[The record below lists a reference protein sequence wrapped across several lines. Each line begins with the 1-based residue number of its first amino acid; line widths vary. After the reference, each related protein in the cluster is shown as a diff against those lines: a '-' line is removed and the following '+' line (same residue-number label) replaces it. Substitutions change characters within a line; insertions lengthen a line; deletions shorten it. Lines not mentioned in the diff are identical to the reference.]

1 VLTPIPRRS
10 TIVKSAVETLSPTRV
25 RLTVEV
31 PFEELKSSLDNAY
44 REIARQVT
52 IPGFRKGKIPPQ
64 IIDQRVGRG
73 LVLEQAVQDAIP
85 RLYIDAIQENNVT
98 PLGRPEVDLPEIADG
113 ADLTF
118 TAEVDVRPEITLPD
132 YHGLEFTVDDADVS
146 EDDVEEQVNGL
157 RERFGSLTTVER
169 AAGDGDYVTIDLS
182 ASKDGEELE
191 DEQSTGVS
199 YQLGSG
205 ARLEG
210 LDDALTGLQA
220 GESATFATQL
230 VSGEHTGEDVEVTVT
245 VTAVKEQ
252 QLPDLDD
259 DFAQLASEF
268 DTLDELRAD
277 LRDRLERTKRIQQ
290 AQAARDGVLEKLL
303 GLVDIPL
310 PEATVA
316 AEVESRHEAI
326 RQQLSQIGLSEEQY
340 LQSEGQSAEEFGEEL
355 DTRARDS
362 MKAEFVLDE
371 VAEKEE
377 LTVSEDE
384 AKVAIAQRAQ
394 QAGVS
399 PTDYFN
405 QVIQANYFQ
414 TLVQEIR
421 RGKALALVVDNAVVT
436 DESARP
442 VELKRLQPD
451 GTIGPEDTE
460 TPDASAGDGPEA
472 AEAEAETGADTP
484 QAGAEAET
492 GGEEAGAGPA
502 TAGDQENQPTSGT

>member
-1 VLTPIPRRS
+1 M
-10 TIVKSAVETLSPTRV
+10 KSAVETLSPTRV

-52 IPGFRKGKIPPQ
+52 IPGFRKGKIPPR

-85 RLYIDAIQENNVT
+85 QLYIEAVQENNVA
-98 PLGRPEVDLPEIADG
+98 PLGRPEVDVPELADG

-118 TAEVDVRPEITLPD
+118 TAEVDVRPEITLPE
-132 YHGLEFTVDDADVS
+132 YRGLEFRADDADVS
-146 EDDVEEQVNGL
+146 DDDVEEQVQGL

-182 ASKDGEELE
+182 ASKDGEVLE
-191 DEQSTGVS
+191 DEESSGVS
-199 YQLGSG
+199 YQIGSG
-205 ARLEG
+205 AQLEG
-210 LDDALTGLQA
+210 LDDAVTGLEA
-220 GESATFATQL
+220 GDSETFATQL
-230 VSGEHTGEDVEVTVT
+230 VSGDHAGEDVEVTVT
-245 VTAVKEQ
+245 ATAVKEQ

-268 DTLDELRAD
+268 DTLDELRTD
-277 LRDRLERTKRIQQ
+277 LRDRLVRMNRIQQ
-290 AQAARDGVLEKLL
+290 AQASRDGVLEQLL
-303 GLVDIPL
+303 ELVDTPL
-310 PEATVA
+310 PEATVT

-326 RQQLSQIGLSEEQY
+326 RQQLSQVGLSEEQY
-340 LQSEGQSAEEFGEEL
+340 LQSEGQSAEEFNAEL
-355 DTRARDS
+355 DKRARDS
-362 MKAEFVLDE
+362 MKAEFILDE

-394 QAGVS
+394 QAGMS
-399 PTDYFN
+399 PADYFN

-421 RGKALALVVDNAVVT
+421 RGKALALVVDHAVVT
-436 DESARP
+436 DESGRP

-451 GTIGPEDTE
+451 GTIGPEDAE
-460 TPDASAGDGPEA
+460 EA
-472 AEAEAETGADTP
+472 PT
-484 QAGAEAET
+484 
-492 GGEEAGAGPA
+492 GEESGVAAVESDA
-502 TAGDQENQPTSGT
+502 AGDQADTASAEADQAAEDDQETPPTSGT

>member
-1 VLTPIPRRS
+1 
-10 TIVKSAVETLSPTRV
+10 VKSAVETLSPTRV

-44 REIARQVT
+44 REIAQQVT
-52 IPGFRKGKIPPQ
+52 IPGFRKGRIPPQ

-85 RLYIDAIQENNVT
+85 RLYVDALQENQVE
-98 PLGRPEVDLPEIADG
+98 PLGRPEVDVPEITDG

-118 TAEVDVRPEITLPD
+118 TAEVDVKPEITLPE
-132 YHGLEFTVDDADVS
+132 YRGLEFTVDDADVTD
-146 EDDVEEQVNGL
+146 EDIEEQVNSL

-169 AAGDGDYVTIDLS
+169 AADEGDYVTIDLS
-182 ASKDGEELE
+182 ASKDGQKLE
-191 DEQSTGVS
+191 DEESSGVS
-199 YQLGSG
+199 YQIGSG

-210 LDDALTGLQA
+210 LDDAVKGLEA
-220 GESATFATQL
+220 GGSATFSTQL
-230 VSGEHTGEDVEVTVT
+230 VSGDHAGEDVDVTVT

-277 LRDRLERTKRIQQ
+277 LRDRLERSKRIQQ

-310 PEATVA
+310 PDAVIAT
-316 AEVESRHEAI
+316 EVESRREAI
-326 RQQLSQIGLSEEQY
+326 RQQLGQIGLSEEQY

-355 DTRARDS
+355 DKRARDS

-377 LTVSEDE
+377 LSVSEDE
-384 AKVAIAQRAQ
+384 VKIAIAQRAQ

-414 TLVQEIR
+414 VLVQEVR

-436 DESARP
+436 DESGRP
-442 VELKRLQPD
+442 VELKRLRPD
-451 GTIGPEDTE
+451 GTYAPEDEDAEGTE
-460 TPDASAGDGPEA
+460 ATEDGGTEAPSGEGGGDASEAKAENAGTSPAGDSEG
-472 AEAEAETGADTP
+472 
-484 QAGAEAET
+484 Q
-492 GGEEAGAGPA
+492 
-502 TAGDQENQPTSGT
+502 

>member
-1 VLTPIPRRS
+1 M
-10 TIVKSAVETLSPTRV
+10 KSAVETLSPTRV

-52 IPGFRKGKIPPQ
+52 IPGFRKGKIPPR

-85 RLYIDAIQENNVT
+85 RLYVDALQENKVE
-98 PLGRPEVDLPEIADG
+98 PLGRPEVDVPEIADG
-113 ADLTF
+113 ADLKF
-118 TAEVDVRPEITLPD
+118 TAEVDVKPEITLPE
-132 YHGLEFTVDDADVS
+132 YHGLELSVDDAEVTD
-146 EDDVEEQVNGL
+146 EDVEEQVNSL

-169 AAGDGDYVTIDLS
+169 AAGDDDYVTIDLS

-191 DEQSTGVS
+191 DEESSGVS
-199 YQLGSG
+199 YQIGSG

-210 LDDALTGLQA
+210 LDDAVKGLQA
-220 GESATFATQL
+220 GESATFSTQL
-230 VSGEHTGEDVEVTVT
+230 VAGDHAGEDVEVTVT

-277 LRDRLERTKRIQQ
+277 LSDRIERSKRIQQ
-290 AQAARDGVLEKLL
+290 AQAARDGILEKLL

-310 PEATVA
+310 PDAAVAT
-316 AEVESRHEAI
+316 EVESRREAI
-326 RQQLSQIGLSEEQY
+326 GQQLGQIGLSEEQY
-340 LQSEGQSAEEFGEEL
+340 LQSEGQSAEEFGQEL
-355 DTRARDS
+355 DKRARDS

-377 LTVSEDE
+377 LSVSEDE
-384 AKVAIAQRAQ
+384 VKIAIAQRAQ
-394 QAGVS
+394 QSGMS
-399 PTDYFN
+399 PADYFN

-414 TLVQEIR
+414 TLVQEVR

-436 DESARP
+436 DESGRP

-451 GTIGPEDTE
+451 GTLAPEGED
-460 TPDASAGDGPEA
+460 A
-472 AEAEAETGADTP
+472 AEASEDADAAGDAETPTDA
-484 QAGAEAET
+484 AEDS
-492 GGEEAGAGPA
+492 
-502 TAGDQENQPTSGT
+502 TAGKGEGDAGTGTDGDPEGQPGSGA